1 MPTLTHQSYKC
12 PQLKPPVPGNLQALR
27 KLEGPPDRW
36 VWDSLGGG
44 MDDAANC
51 LSPPSLFS
59 WVSSRQAHNHLLHSE
74 GDRGQPHTN
83 SSPKALSATSSKTE
97 EVRR

>member
-1 MPTLTHQSYKC
+1 MLTHQSYKC
-12 PQLKPPVPGNLQALR
+12 SQLNPPVPGNRQAPR

-36 VWDSLGGG
+36 VWDSLGGD

-59 WVSSRQAHNHLLHSE
+59 WVSNRQGHNHLIHSG
-74 GDRGQPHTN
+74 GDRGQPHSN
-83 SSPKALSATSSKTE
+83 SSLKVLSATRRTKTGAL
-97 EVRR
+97 RR